1 MRMISIEKHIAVSQ
15 GKQAARQDVNM
26 TCLSSLSEFVVF
38 IRRKWIGPVIEEFLC
53 CLA

>member
-1 MRMISIEKHIAVSQ
+1 MISIEKHIAVSQ

-38 IRRKWIGPVIEEFLC
+38 IRRKWIGLTVIEEFLC